1 MKTIVIL
8 GNGFDIDLGLNT
20 KFETFIASTHF
31 IKYSLTPLMN
41 DIRKNYKNDKK
52 RWCDIEQLFRD
63 LFIDY
68 QKNPS
73 QDLFE
78 NINNSWLMINKA
90 WGIYLPEITE
100 LDKIK
105 IKKDSCAY
113 KFLEYPKSKS
123 LCYTF
128 NYTSPYYLAGFKD
141 KEEPTPIHG
150 WFEPREQTNKGFMY
164 RIPDELIIGIDSN
177 AINPNCKSIELN
189 HIVKKNHPRYGE
201 NNFINDLFCSDNII
215 IYGHS
220 MGITDS
226 DYFYDFFTALK
237 NGILSHKNIFFVTYN
252 QTSMLDI
259 EKNLEQMGFSINEL
273 RQTENKFS
281 SIYTADGQSNPRYNE
296 LLTLL

>member
-1 MKTIVIL
+1 MRTIVIL

-20 KFETFIASTHF
+20 KFENFISSTHF
-31 IKYSLTPLMN
+31 IKNSFTPLMN
-41 DIRKNYKNDKK
+41 DIRENYQKDKR
-52 RWCDIEQLFRD
+52 RWCDIEQIFRD
-63 LFIDY
+63 LFINY
-68 QKNPS
+68 QNNPS

-150 WFEPREQTNKGFMY
+150 WFEPREQTNKGLMY
-164 RIPDELIIGIDSN
+164 RIPNELVIGIDSRAMPVDCN
-177 AINPNCKSIELN
+177 NTELN
-189 HIVKKNHPRYGE
+189 HIIKKNHPQYRD
-201 NNFINDLFCSDNII
+201 NNFIDNLLGSDNII
-215 IYGHS
+215 IFGHA

-237 NGILSHKNIFFVTYN
+237 TGILSHKNIFFVTYN
-252 QTSMLDI
+252 QKSMLDI
-259 EKNLEQMGFSINEL
+259 EKNLEQMEFPINEL
-273 RQTENKFS
+273 KQTENKFF

>member
-1 MKTIVIL
+1 MRTIVIL

-20 KFETFIASTHF
+20 KFENFIGSTHF
-31 IKYSLTPLMN
+31 IKHSFTSLMN
-41 DIRKNYKNDKK
+41 DIRENYQKDKR
-52 RWCDIEQLFRD
+52 RWCDIEQIFRD
-63 LFIDY
+63 LFINY
-68 QKNPS
+68 QNKPS

-100 LDKIK
+100 LDKIE
-105 IKKDSCAY
+105 IKKNSCAY

-123 LCYTF
+123 ICYTF

-141 KEEPTPIHG
+141 KEEPIPIHG
-150 WFEPREQTNKGFMY
+150 WFEPREQTPKGFMY

-177 AINPNCKSIELN
+177 AINPNCKSVELN

-201 NNFINDLFCSDNII
+201 NNFINDLFSSDNII

-237 NGILSHKNIFFVTYN
+237 NGELSYRNIFFVTYN
-252 QTSMLDI
+252 KTSMLDI
-259 EKNLEQMGFSINEL
+259 EKNLELMGFSINEL
-273 RQTENKFS
+273 KQTENKIS
-281 SIYTADGQSNPRYNE
+281 SIYTADGQSNPIYNE
-296 LLTLL
+296 LLALL